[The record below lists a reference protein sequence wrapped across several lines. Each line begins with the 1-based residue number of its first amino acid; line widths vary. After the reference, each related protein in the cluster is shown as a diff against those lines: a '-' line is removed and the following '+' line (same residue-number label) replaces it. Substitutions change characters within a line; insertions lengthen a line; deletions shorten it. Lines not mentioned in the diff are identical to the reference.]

1 MKKVKTKLEPEDKPN
16 KNRLRY
22 KYVAQIVA
30 K

>member
-1 MKKVKTKLEPEDKPN
+1 MKKVKKKLEPEDKQN
-16 KNRLRY
+16 KNRSKY